1 MARAR
6 GHRLRNCL
14 ALVAMLGLALPATA
28 LAAAFWGFGVGGQK
42 TATITWQPDSQQQKV
57 KAVAF
62 TLPVNVKS
70 AKTRLGTRC
79 TVPKRHPRQANCPI
93 SPHASFGYV
102 DLKAKKR
109 IPCDATFHFS
119 VKPVGSKHWVRQSD
133 LRSANGCG

>member
-14 ALVAMLGLALPATA
+14 ALGAMLALALPATA
-28 LAAAFWGFGVGGQK
+28 LAAAFWGYGVGGQK
-42 TATITWQPDSQQQKV
+42 TATITWQPDNQQQKV

-62 TLPVNVKS
+62 TLPVDVKS

-79 TVPKRHPRQANCPI
+79 TVPKRHPGQANCPI

-109 IPCDATFHFS
+109 IPCDATFHFAVS
-119 VKPVGSKHWVRQSD
+119 AAGHAHRVRQSAH
-133 LRSANGCG
+133 RTANACG